1 MSLFTVATVNSPVG
15 YPFKF
20 HIKAIHEKEERQRER
35 SQREVGGE
43 SSTNCVDR
51 SELPFGCAAN
61 SIGIILLC
69 HCRNI
74 MIFASPIP
82 KEENF
87 VWGRRKD

>member
-20 HIKAIHEKEERQRER
+20 HIKAIHEKEDRKREKR
-35 SQREVGGE
+35 GRE

-74 MIFASPIP
+74 MIFASSIP
-82 KEENF
+82 KEEKF
-87 VWGRRKD
+87 AGGGRRVD